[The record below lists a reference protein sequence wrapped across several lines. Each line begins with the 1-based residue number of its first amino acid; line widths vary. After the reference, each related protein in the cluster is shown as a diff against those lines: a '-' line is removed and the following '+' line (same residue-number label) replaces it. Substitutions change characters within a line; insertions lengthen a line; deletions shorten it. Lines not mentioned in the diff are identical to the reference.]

1 MPFCH
6 ECGSE
11 VQATWKFCPNCNS
24 SIQGKVIVQDGVIAG
39 DVNISENTTNITNIG
54 TSEVKCPQCSTTGNI
69 TLHLCAEGP
78 QVITPRCHKKI
89 CNLCREK
96 NGGVCNIC
104 VQAKVDNQNRKDR
117 ERQAKAQQMYLD
129 SLTPKELNRR
139 NTRLER
145 KAKAEEESEYLVIQI
160 ENNGKIRERLGYG
173 LFVLGLI
180 GFGVEAEFPNFL
192 VLVPGMINAICC
204 SSLLGGS
211 ILFIYSAFFV
221 SDIDGYEKVREIRK
235 EESKEEKKIR
245 KIFQKLDPSSDIGIN
260 TPHGDRLWRLLTQT
274 DEEKRR
280 GEAYRER
287 RRIERRKKETDRLT

>member
-1 MPFCH
+1 MPFCQ

-11 VQATWKFCPNCNS
+11 IQTNWKFCPNCNS
-24 SIQGKVIVQDGVIAG
+24 SQQGKVIVQDGVIAG
-39 DVNISENTTNITNIG
+39 DVNISENTTNITNVG
-54 TSEVKCPQCSTTGNI
+54 SSEIKCPQCSTTGNI

-89 CNLCREK
+89 CNLCQGRDR
-96 NGGVCNIC
+96 GVCNIC
-104 VQAKVDNQNRKDR
+104 VRAKVDNQNRKDR

-129 SLTPKELNRR
+129 SLTPKEFNRR

-145 KAKAEEESEYLVIQI
+145 KAKAEEESETLVIQI
-160 ENNGKIRERLGYG
+160 ENNGKMRVLLGCG
-173 LFVLGLI
+173 LLVLGLI
-180 GFGVEAEFPNFL
+180 GFGVEMFSPNFL
-192 VLVPGMINAICC
+192 DLIPGSSQNVIC
-204 SSLLGGS
+204 SGSLLGGF
-211 ILFIYSAFFV
+211 ILFIYSSSFV
-221 SDIDGYEKVREIRK
+221 SDTSREKVWAIEE

-260 TPHGDRLWRLLTQT
+260 TPHGDHLWRLLTQT